1 MDYIQIS
8 VRVSNADAIDFVIAD
23 MQDKPVES
31 IEVKGLNVLA
41 YVPKDQ
47 YEVITTDD
55 FPLGLSKGPLKIET
69 LEIPHQNWNI
79 NWESNFSPV
88 YVENQVLV
96 KAPFHSGLD
105 TNKYQ
110 YLIEINPKMAFGT
123 GHHPTTYL
131 MIQEL
136 LKRDLKGKQILDM
149 GCGTGVLTVL
159 AVKMGAIKAIGIEID
174 PYSAENALEVIHD
187 NNVSDNSDIYL
198 GGAELISSAGIAYG
212 SYDYILANINR
223 NTLLSDMDSYANNS
237 YDGTL
242 LHLSGFY
249 LDDVDK
255 VLERAK
261 DCGYFLVS
269 QSSKEGWIHLTLN
282 YRSET

>member
-1 MDYIQIS
+1 MNYIQIS
-8 VRVSNADAIDFVIAD
+8 IRVSNVVAIDFVIAD
-23 MQDKPVES
+23 LQDKPVES
-31 IEVKGLNVLA
+31 IEVKGLDVLA

-47 YEVITTDD
+47 YEVLTTDD
-55 FPLGLSKGPLKIET
+55 FPLGFSKGPLKIDT
-69 LEIPHQNWNI
+69 VEIPHQNWNI
-79 NWESNFSPV
+79 SWESNFSPV
-88 YVENQVLV
+88 YVDNQVLI

-131 MIQEL
+131 MIKEL
-136 LKRDLKGKQILDM
+136 LKLDLKGKQILDM
-149 GCGTGVLTVL
+149 GCGTGILTVL
-159 AVKMGAIKAIGIEID
+159 AVKMGAIKAIGVEID
-174 PYSAENALEVIHD
+174 PYSAENALEVIQA
-187 NNVSDNSDIYL
+187 NNVSDNSDIYA
-198 GGAELISSAGIAYG
+198 GGVELISAAGIAHG

-282 YRSET
+282 YHSET

>member
-1 MDYIQIS
+1 M
-8 VRVSNADAIDFVIAD
+8 
-23 MQDKPVES
+23 
-31 IEVKGLNVLA
+31 
-41 YVPKDQ
+41 PKDQ

-55 FPLGLSKGPLKIET
+55 FPLGLSKGPLNIET
-69 LEIPHQNWNI
+69 VEIPHQNWNI

-88 YVENQVLV
+88 YIENQVLI

-105 TNKYQ
+105 INKYQ

-136 LKRDLKGKQILDM
+136 LKIDLKGKQILDM
-149 GCGTGVLTVL
+149 GCGTGILTVL
-159 AVKMGAIKAIGIEID
+159 AVKMGAIKAIGVEID
-174 PYSAENALEVIHD
+174 PYSAENALEVIQA
-187 NNVSDNSDIYL
+187 NNVSDNSDIYV
-198 GGAELISSAGIAYG
+198 GGVELISSAGIAHG
-212 SYDYILANINR
+212 NYDYILANINR

-282 YRSET
+282 YHSET

>member
-1 MDYIQIS
+1 MNYIQIS
-8 VRVSNADAIDFVIAD
+8 IRVSNLDAIDFVIAD
-23 MQDKPVES
+23 LQDKPVES
-31 IEVKGLNVLA
+31 IEVKGLDVLA

-47 YEVITTDD
+47 YEVLTTDD
-55 FPLGLSKGPLKIET
+55 FPLGVLKGPLKIDT
-69 LEIPHQNWNI
+69 VEIPHQNWNI
-79 NWESNFSPV
+79 SWESNFSPV
-88 YVENQVLV
+88 YVDNQVLI

-131 MIQEL
+131 MIKEL
-136 LKRDLKGKQILDM
+136 LKLDLKGKQILDM
-149 GCGTGVLTVL
+149 GCGTGILTVL
-159 AVKMGAIKAIGIEID
+159 AVKMGAIKAIGVEID
-174 PYSAENALEVIHD
+174 PYSAENALEVIQA
-187 NNVSDNSDIYL
+187 NNVSDNSDIYA
-198 GGAELISSAGIAYG
+198 GGVELISAAGIAHG

-282 YRSET
+282 YHSET

>member
-1 MDYIQIS
+1 MNYIQIS
-8 VRVSNADAIDFVIAD
+8 IRVSNLDAIDFVIAD
-23 MQDKPVES
+23 LQDKPVES
-31 IEVKGLNVLA
+31 IEVKGLDVLA

-47 YEVITTDD
+47 YEVSTTDD
-55 FPLGLSKGPLKIET
+55 FPLGVLKGPLKIDT
-69 LEIPHQNWNI
+69 VEIPHQNWNI
-79 NWESNFSPV
+79 SWESNFSPV
-88 YVENQVLV
+88 YVDNQVLI

-131 MIQEL
+131 MIKEL
-136 LKRDLKGKQILDM
+136 LKLDLKGKQILDM
-149 GCGTGVLTVL
+149 GCGTGILTVL
-159 AVKMGAIKAIGIEID
+159 AVKMGAIKAIGVEID
-174 PYSAENALEVIHD
+174 PYSAENALEVIQA
-187 NNVSDNSDIYL
+187 NNVSDNSDIYV
-198 GGAELISSAGIAYG
+198 GGVELISAAGIAHG

-282 YRSET
+282 YHSET

>member
-1 MDYIQIS
+1 MNYIQIS
-8 VRVSNADAIDFVIAD
+8 IRVSNLDAIDFVIAD
-23 MQDKPVES
+23 LQDKPVES
-31 IEVKGLNVLA
+31 IEVKGLDVLA

-47 YEVITTDD
+47 YEVSTTDD
-55 FPLGLSKGPLKIET
+55 FPLGVLKGPLKIDT
-69 LEIPHQNWNI
+69 VEIPHQNWNI
-79 NWESNFSPV
+79 SWESNFSPV
-88 YVENQVLV
+88 YVDNQVLI

-131 MIQEL
+131 MIKEL
-136 LKRDLKGKQILDM
+136 LKLDLKGKQILDM
-149 GCGTGVLTVL
+149 GCGTGILTVL
-159 AVKMGAIKAIGIEID
+159 AVKMGAIKAIGVEID
-174 PYSAENALEVIHD
+174 PYSAENALEAIQA
-187 NNVSDNSDIYL
+187 NNVSDNSDIYA
-198 GGAELISSAGIAYG
+198 GGVELISATGMAHR

-282 YRSET
+282 YHSET

>member
-1 MDYIQIS
+1 
-8 VRVSNADAIDFVIAD
+8 
-23 MQDKPVES
+23 
-31 IEVKGLNVLA
+31 
-41 YVPKDQ
+41 
-47 YEVITTDD
+47 
-55 FPLGLSKGPLKIET
+55 
-69 LEIPHQNWNI
+69 
-79 NWESNFSPV
+79 
-88 YVENQVLV
+88 
-96 KAPFHSGLD
+96 
-105 TNKYQ
+105 
-110 YLIEINPKMAFGT
+110 MAFGT
-123 GHHPTTYL
+123 GHHATTYL

-136 LKRDLKGKQILDM
+136 LKCDLKGKQILDM
-149 GCGTGVLTVL
+149 GCGTGILTVL

-174 PYSAENALEVIHD
+174 SYSAENALEVIQD
-187 NNVSDNSDIYL
+187 NNVSNNSNIYL
-198 GGAELISSAGIAYG
+198 GGVELISSAGIAYG